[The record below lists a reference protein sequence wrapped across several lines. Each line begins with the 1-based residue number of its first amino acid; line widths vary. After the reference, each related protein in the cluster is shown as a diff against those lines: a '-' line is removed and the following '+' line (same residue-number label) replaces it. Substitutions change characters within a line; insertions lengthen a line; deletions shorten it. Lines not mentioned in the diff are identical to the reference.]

1 MHERHELPII
11 VGGTSYWIQHLI
23 FPNRLI
29 PKEAPLAPVAHA
41 NSWSPELQDS
51 IASLPSDLL
60 TLLTDLPLEA
70 PSAKLDPDKAF
81 SLHALLCALDPVI
94 AKRWH
99 WKDTRKVLRNLEI
112 LKESRKRPSDIIA
125 EQSQDV
131 SDSRPRYSYERP
143 LNNLYSYSLYCQI
156 SYAMFLVVR

>member
-23 FPNRLI
+23 FPNRLAS
-29 PKEAPLAPVAHA
+29 KDMPLTEVAHA
-41 NSWSPELQDS
+41 NSWSQDLKDS

-81 SLHALLCALDPVI
+81 SLHALLSALDPVM

-99 WKDTRKVLRNLEI
+99 WKDTRKVLRSLEI
-112 LKESRKRPSDIIA
+112 LKESRKRPSDVIL
-125 EQSQDV
+125 EQSKNT
-131 SDSRPRYSYERP
+131 SDSRPRYKT
-143 LNNLYSYSLYCQI
+143 
-156 SYAMFLVVR
+156 F

>member
-23 FPNRLI
+23 FPNRLT
-29 PKEAPLAPVAHA
+29 PKDTSHAEVAHA
-41 NSWSPELQDS
+41 SSWSQELKDS
-51 IASLPSDLL
+51 IASLPPDLL
-60 TLLTDLPLEA
+60 TLLTDLPSEA

-81 SLHALLCALDPVI
+81 SLHALLSALDPVI

-112 LKESRKRPSDIIA
+112 LKESRKRPSDVIL
-125 EQSQDV
+125 EQSKNTT
-131 SDSRPRYSYERP
+131 DSRPRYKS
-143 LNNLYSYSLYCQI
+143 LLSNLLPYSCCCCQI
-156 SYAMFLVVR
+156 SCAMLLVVR

>member
-23 FPNRLI
+23 FPNRLP
-29 PKEAPLAPVAHA
+29 PKDVPVTQVAHA

-51 IASLPSDLL
+51 ITSLPTDLQ
-60 TLLTDLPLEA
+60 TLLTELPSEA

-99 WKDTRKVLRNLEI
+99 
-112 LKESRKRPSDIIA
+112 
-125 EQSQDV
+125 
-131 SDSRPRYSYERP
+131 
-143 LNNLYSYSLYCQI
+143 
-156 SYAMFLVVR
+156 